1 LSKTGLKIYYF
12 YQHSKKAKKWP
23 NGQTILFL
31 ANSFKKGQMATLLLF
46 FIASGEPNGVGNEN
60 CIIANQSG
68 KYVDV
73 SCSQQFPIMCEKIL
87 I

>member
-1 LSKTGLKIYYF
+1 
-12 YQHSKKAKKWP
+12 
-23 NGQTILFL
+23 
-31 ANSFKKGQMATLLLF
+31 MATLLLF
-46 FIASGEPNGVGNEN
+46 FIASGEPNGVVNEN
-60 CIIANQSG
+60 CMIANQSG